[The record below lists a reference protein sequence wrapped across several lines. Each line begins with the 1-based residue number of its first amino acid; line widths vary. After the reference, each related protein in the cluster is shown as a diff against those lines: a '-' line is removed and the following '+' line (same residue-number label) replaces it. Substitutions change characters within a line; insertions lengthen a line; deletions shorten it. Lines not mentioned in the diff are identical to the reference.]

1 MKEFGEIGTAGLPES
16 QILATSCF
24 QSQMH
29 FGDSVESSADSD
41 LEDGKLQKM
50 LTSPPHHQKASKKP
64 DAKVMQER
72 GKCTFTQADR
82 QSFRS
87 HPSEGQ
93 KACGKPIA
101 LFSPEQGHLIRSS
114 AFRND
119 NLSNLRRSHH
129 LLNQTRSDLAKQELH
144 AESLTSVNYNDKQ
157 RSKDW
162 RYRTHNTDLL
172 NLDENKF
179 DYKKNWRR

>member
-1 MKEFGEIGTAGLPES
+1 
-16 QILATSCF
+16 
-24 QSQMH
+24 
-29 FGDSVESSADSD
+29 
-41 LEDGKLQKM
+41 M
-50 LTSPPHHQKASKKP
+50 LTSPLYHQKASGKP

-72 GKCTFTQADR
+72 EVSAQYTQADR

-93 KACGKPIA
+93 QACGKPIA

-114 AFRND
+114 AFRNA

-144 AESLTSVNYNDKQ
+144 VESLDKCIGELQ
-157 RSKDW
+157 RQTEEQRLALQDAQYGFIESGREQVRLQQEFEKMKSQW
-162 RYRTHNTDLL
+162 
-172 NLDENKF
+172 KS
-179 DYKKNWRR
+179 